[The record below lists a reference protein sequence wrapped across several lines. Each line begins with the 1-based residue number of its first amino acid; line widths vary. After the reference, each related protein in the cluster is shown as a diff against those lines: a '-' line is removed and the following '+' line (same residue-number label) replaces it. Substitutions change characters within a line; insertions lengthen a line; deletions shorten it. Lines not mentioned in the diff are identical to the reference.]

1 MNETLKQQEDTIQQ
15 KLDKLINDT
24 EQLLNDNYWDIL
36 KEKYTGLL
44 QANHMILKKI
54 KEELELYD

>member
-1 MNETLKQQEDTIQQ
+1 MTETFETQDKQIQD

-24 EQLLNDNYWDIL
+24 EQLLNDPYWDIL

-54 KEELELYD
+54 KEELEP

>member
-1 MNETLKQQEDTIQQ
+1 LTLKQQEDTIQQ

-24 EQLLNDNYWDIL
+24 EQLLNDTYWSIL
-36 KEKYTGLL
+36 KEKYIGLL

-54 KEELELYD
+54 KEELDSHD

>member
-1 MNETLKQQEDTIQQ
+1 MNETFKEQDKEIQQ

-24 EQLLNDNYWDIL
+24 EQLLNDTYWSIL

-54 KEELELYD
+54 KEELDPHD

>member
-1 MNETLKQQEDTIQQ
+1 MTETHETQDKQIQ
-15 KLDKLINDT
+15 DKLNNLITDT
-24 EQLLNDNYWDIL
+24 ETLLNDPYWSIL